1 MSINL
6 KKIINKSCI
15 FQYES
20 DFEIWGK
27 FYAGCTS
34 QNKEIL

>member
-1 MSINL
+1 MSINF
-6 KKIINKSCI
+6 KKIINKSI

-27 FYAGCTS
+27 FYSGCTS